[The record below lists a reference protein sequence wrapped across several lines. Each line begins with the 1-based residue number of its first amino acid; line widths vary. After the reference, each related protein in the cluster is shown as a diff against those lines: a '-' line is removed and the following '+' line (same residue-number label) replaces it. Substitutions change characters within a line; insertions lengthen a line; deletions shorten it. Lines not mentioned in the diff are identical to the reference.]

1 MPSKI
6 VECAAQ
12 GVVEEDGSNKL
23 HAAVSKLLTHVS
35 VSQLDSCH
43 AWDLKKHKFTKGIE
57 LKMAVDKA
65 CWVCNSCQ
73 TTQYYDISAKE
84 TYMPA
89 ECR

>member
-1 MPSKI
+1 M
-6 VECAAQ
+6 
-12 GVVEEDGSNKL
+12 
-23 HAAVSKLLTHVS
+23 VS
-35 VSQLDSCH
+35 D
-43 AWDLKKHKFTKGIE
+43 KHKFTKGIE